1 MSTSMVVHCATHT
14 MNDSYA
20 SHPFLHAI
28 HVLSLSLLSLCPM
41 STSMVVHCATHTIN
55 GNYTSHPF
63 LHAIHVLSLSLLSLS
78 CFLFL
83 SCPHLHS
90 ATVIPIP
97 ESSTRCPPASLHP
110 TLDGLYAGLLAS
122 HPFQRRSIRS
132 PTRFS
137 FFSRNRAVL
146 LIYFSLLLSRDI
158 ELHPGPCTHLSISI
172 ATLNI

>member
-1 MSTSMVVHCATHT
+1 MPTSMVVHCATRT
-14 MNDSYA
+14 MNMNNQLARYA
-20 SHPFLHAI
+20 SHPFLHA
-28 HVLSLSLLSLCPM
+28 L
-41 STSMVVHCATHTIN
+41 
-55 GNYTSHPF
+55 
-63 LHAIHVLSLSLLSLS
+63 HVLSLSLLSLS